1 MVIRRRLRA
10 IIFPLALLT
19 FSGSV
24 ASYFVW
30 HAVNGQRGIKAKE
43 EFQAEMEVLQSER
56 LALLKEKSGIERR
69 VAMLRGNVVD
79 RELLEEEARRVLG
92 RVHKSDVVIFGVKT
106 AD

>member
-10 IIFPLALLT
+10 IVFPLVLLA

-43 EFQAEMEVLQSER
+43 DYLAQMEVLQAER
-56 LALLKEKSGIERR
+56 ASLVKEKTAIERR
-69 VAMLRGNVVD
+69 IAMLRGETID

-92 RVHKSDVVIFGVKT
+92 RVHHSDVVIFAGQGK
-106 AD
+106 